1 LKAEAETW
9 LGDRVHNLES
19 LPLASASL
27 AKVHLVVGEVQMY
40 GPPLKGGMPVSAQ
53 RVEEAWQVRAACRGP
68 QAVVFFPPSHFERKS
83 DKLQREEQA
92 KAICASC
99 AVREPCLQYA
109 LRIREPHGIWG
120 GLSEADRRAMVAV
133 HN

>member
-1 LKAEAETW
+1 
-9 LGDRVHNLES
+9 
-19 LPLASASL
+19 
-27 AKVHLVVGEVQMY
+27 
-40 GPPLKGGMPVSAQ
+40 MPVSAQ
-53 RVEEAWQVRAACRGP
+53 RVEETWHVRAACRGP

-92 KAICASC
+92 KAICATC
-99 AVREPCLQYA
+99 VVREPCLQYA

-120 GLSEADRRAMVAV
+120 GLSEAERRAMVAI